1 MDANIPLTRIWPM
14 QEVVLESI
22 AASRIRSLVTSFFA
36 GAALLLAS
44 IGIYGVMAYS
54 VTRRTAEIG
63 IRLALGASPGQ
74 ILRLVMQQSLT
85 LVGLGILTGIVLAAG
100 LGSALASLLYGISAW
115 SPFVYGAVA
124 VLLALVAGVAT
135 LIPAWRATQID
146 PAIALRD

>member
-1 MDANIPLTRIWPM
+1 
-14 QEVVLESI
+14 
-22 AASRIRSLVTSFFA
+22 
-36 GAALLLAS
+36 
-44 IGIYGVMAYS
+44 MAYS